1 MAVGMGAVGLAI
13 AAWEHFSQQ
22 KSAASPVPSG
32 PPSPPPPGPA
42 GAATAPP
49 VFQPGA
55 GPPPFPPPP
64 QADAPRREN
73 ETPEQ
78 RANREAAL
86 LVRGMAAA
94 AWADG
99 SVDVDE
105 RAAIA
110 DRLATSG
117 LPEEDRAFFLRDLE
131 MPPRLDDILSQ
142 VDTPQLA
149 EQLYLVSLLATR
161 ADTPAER
168 TYLRNLA
175 ARTGLD
181 TAATR
186 RLHLLV
192 GISI

>member
-1 MAVGMGAVGLAI
+1 M
-13 AAWEHFSQQ
+13 
-22 KSAASPVPSG
+22 
-32 PPSPPPPGPA
+32 
-42 GAATAPP
+42 
-49 VFQPGA
+49 
-55 GPPPFPPPP
+55 
-64 QADAPRREN
+64 
-73 ETPEQ
+73 
-78 RANREAAL
+78 
-86 LVRGMAAA
+86 RGMAAA

-99 SVDVDE
+99 WVDVDE

-131 MPPRLDDILSQ
+131 TPPRLDDILSQ
-142 VDTPQLA
+142 VDSPQLA

-175 ARTGLD
+175 ARMGLD
-181 TAATR
+181 AAATR